1 MNWKRILA
9 RHLHVNKERAQ
20 CRVRSVR
27 GCHVDMRSCP
37 TPNIV
42 IDVDDCE
49 TESTE
54 FADALTDGKKCDLV
68 LLYGE
73 VSSVGVLFVEVKNTR
88 YGAQINRGIEQII
101 RSRMKFDEFAR
112 ASYPEIATSAYYGV
126 LVSNH
131 TRRSSALRTKLRRI
145 LREHSIHLGLVG
157 CGEDIWTGRWT

>member
-1 MNWKRILA
+1 MNWRRILA
-9 RHLHVNKERAQ
+9 RHRHVDKTRTQ
-20 CRVRSVR
+20 CRVRNVR
-27 GCHVDMRSCP
+27 GCQVDMRSCP
-37 TPNIV
+37 APNIV

-88 YGAQINRGIEQII
+88 YGAQISRGIEQII
-101 RSRMKFDEFAR
+101 RSRIKFDELTR
-112 ASYPEIATSAYYGV
+112 ASDPEITTSAYYGV

-131 TRRSSALRTKLRRI
+131 TRRSSALRTKLRGI
-145 LREHSIHLGLVG
+145 LREHSILLGLVG
-157 CGEDIWTGRWT
+157 CGEDIWIGRWT